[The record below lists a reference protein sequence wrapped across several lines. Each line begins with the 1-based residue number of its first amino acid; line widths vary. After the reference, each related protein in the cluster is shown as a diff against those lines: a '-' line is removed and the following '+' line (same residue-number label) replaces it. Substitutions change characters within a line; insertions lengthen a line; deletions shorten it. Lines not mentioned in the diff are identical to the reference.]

1 MFAAEPVGV
10 ASATMA
16 LANALFAA
24 IVVLANLISCS
35 VIKVSPSTNFADTP
49 SIPEAVYLI

>member
-49 SIPEAVYLI
+49 SVPEAVYLM